1 MTDERLQPDE
11 EQIYMFQFPR
21 QFPAFVNADSLDD
34 KDLLDVKEE
43 DGKPGTSKKY
53 RGPPL
58 EWGRMGS
65 RAEKAARWPMEQ
77 GRIGELCIHASGKVS
92 MRLNGDLVYDVR
104 PLLPS
109 EIRTELM
116 SMTGPP
122 CCVALVPA
130 GTSYHRPRPSERA
143 SPAR

>member
-1 MTDERLQPDE
+1 
-11 EQIYMFQFPR
+11 MFQFPR
-21 QFPAFVNADSLDD
+21 QFPAFVNTDSLDD

-43 DGKPGTSKKY
+43 EEGQPGTTSRKY

-77 GRIGELCIHASGKVS
+77 GRIGELCIHASGKVT

-104 PLLPS
+104 PSFLPS
-109 EIRTELM
+109 FL
-116 SMTGPP
+116 SMWF
-122 CCVALVPA
+122 LN
-130 GTSYHRPRPSERA
+130 R
-143 SPAR
+143 